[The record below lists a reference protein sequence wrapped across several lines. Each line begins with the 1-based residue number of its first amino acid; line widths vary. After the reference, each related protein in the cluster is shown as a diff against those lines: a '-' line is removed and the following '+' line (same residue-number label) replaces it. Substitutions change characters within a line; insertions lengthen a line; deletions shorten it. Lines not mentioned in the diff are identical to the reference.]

1 MFKAIAVWLYLVM
14 TVLLTFLKLMRNA
27 VGGRSVL
34 WRALKVGAD
43 VPQWNSVAFCN
54 LQKR

>member
-34 WRALKVGAD
+34 RRALKVGAD
-43 VPQWNSVAFCN
+43 VPQ
-54 LQKR
+54 